1 MSEEV
6 EYHWGE
12 TNGKKYK
19 RGSRLPKKTD
29 TQAPAPCAETPK
41 VPWKWEEDGMTV
53 IRGTARS
60 APGCHN
66 VCGILTYVKD
76 GKVVKV
82 EGDPEDPYNQGRLCS
97 RCLCIPDYVYH
108 EDRITKPM
116 KRERADRGKDKFVEI
131 SWDEA
136 YDIIVENFKKVA
148 DTYGADKIAMCQ
160 GTGRDIHQ
168 VTRLNAC
175 MGSPNEGVPYFAGN
189 SCYLPRIASMACMLG
204 GSCVMD
210 CSQFLPK
217 RYDDPRYVVPE
228 YCIIWGH
235 QPFYSN
241 ADGFYGHWI
250 TDLMKR
256 GMEVA
261 VVDPQLTWIA
271 AKAGENWLR
280 VRPGGDGALAMAML
294 KVICDEKLYD
304 ADFCDKWVY
313 GLEAV
318 CERVAELDLDEL
330 CERAWVAKED
340 VVRVARTYAAAKPAA
355 IQWGVA
361 LDQQTGGQQAAHA
374 ITALW
379 CITGNLDVPGGN
391 VMADACWGIEQPNW
405 VGTWGWDEL
414 MTPEEQAKRIGI
426 DRYPMFAVGFK
437 NLSSNATIEAWQR
450 GEVPIHAAYIVT
462 NNFLATMG
470 AQAEQQLE
478 WYKQIDF
485 IVVSDLF
492 MTPTMM
498 ALADVVLPAATY
510 EERDGFGG
518 LNAYRISCI
527 ALSAVGVIA
536 DGVIEIA
543 GGSNI
548 ATMMVGRFLEGTG
561 IGLAGVSAPTLITLW
576 FPDKTRGF
584 ALGLWCCWVPLSI
597 TLDSILCPKLA
608 AAFGWQGVFGAVVA
622 FAVVA
627 LVLFWV
633 FYRVPEGENAS
644 YGAEGSFGECLS
656 LLKNP
661 QIWLLGLVFLIF
673 IIGQTGIV
681 NTYLSTFL
689 QSAPPVGWGWSEAM
703 AGMGLAVVTG
713 ISIVANPLGGS
724 VTAKLP
730 HRYKRIVPLG
740 VAVSYLI
747 CFYLLFQNGNE
758 TLTWVGIVLMG
769 VCGGFGGGGL
779 RPLALTIMNQS
790 AMAATMGMAVM
801 QFVQCIGNCFSPVYG
816 SLIDG
821 GASFWGACLY
831 TIIPLSIVM
840 LVAAFFIRPGKNSPV
855 RHK

>member
-1 MSEEV
+1 MADSTESTVQE
-6 EYHWGE
+6 HWGE
-12 TNGKKYK
+12 TNGKKYR

-29 TQAPAPCAETPK
+29 TVPAAPAAETPK

-66 VCGILTYVKD
+66 VCGILSYVKD
-76 GKVVKV
+76 GKLVKV

-108 EDRITKPM
+108 KDRLLHPM
-116 KRERADRGKDKFVEI
+116 KRAKEDRGKDKFVEI

-136 YDIIVENFKKVA
+136 YDIIVEEFKKVA
-148 DTYGADKIAMCQ
+148 DTYGPDKIAMCQ

-217 RYDDPRYVVPE
+217 RYDDPRYTVPE
-228 YCIIWGH
+228 YCIVWGH

-250 TDLMKR
+250 LDLMKR
-256 GMEVA
+256 GMKVA
-261 VVDPQLTWIA
+261 VVDPQLTWLA
-271 AKAGENWLR
+271 ARAGKDWLR

-304 ADFCDKWVY
+304 KEFCDKWVY

-318 CERVAELDLDEL
+318 CERVADMDLDEL
-330 CERAWVAKED
+330 CERAWVDKED
-340 VVRVARTYAAAKPAA
+340 VVRVARTYATSHPAA

-374 ITALW
+374 ITAMW
-379 CITGNLDVPGGN
+379 CITGNLDIPGGN

-426 DRYPMFAVGFK
+426 ERYPMFAVGFK

-485 IVVSDLF
+485 IVVEDLF

-527 ALSAVGVIA
+527 NKAIEPVGDSKPDNTI
-536 DGVIEIA
+536 
-543 GGSNI
+543 
-548 ATMMVGRFLEGTG
+548 FLELGKRLTHAIKPENDDIAWPWDNVQEMWDYALEDGGFTWEELRDATWKYPEFKYRKYETG
-561 IGLAGVSAPTLITLW
+561 DLRPDGQVGFRTETGRAEIYSMVFHHTSWSGLDPLPSYVEPVESPYSAPEDVEEYPYIVTSGMRVPHFFHSEQRQIEKLRALHPDPLCHIHPETARKHGIEEGDWMWLENKHGKCKYKATFDDGYDPRVMQCEHGWWFPERKDEAEENTEDEKKGLFGVFESQINNLVPFDAGVS
-576 FPDKTRGF
+576 
-584 ALGLWCCWVPLSI
+584 
-597 TLDSILCPKLA
+597 
-608 AAFGWQGVFGAVVA
+608 
-622 FAVVA
+622 
-627 LVLFWV
+627 
-633 FYRVPEGENAS
+633 
-644 YGAEGSFGECLS
+644 
-656 LLKNP
+656 
-661 QIWLLGLVFLIF
+661 
-673 IIGQTGIV
+673 
-681 NTYLSTFL
+681 
-689 QSAPPVGWGWSEAM
+689 
-703 AGMGLAVVTG
+703 
-713 ISIVANPLGGS
+713 
-724 VTAKLP
+724 
-730 HRYKRIVPLG
+730 
-740 VAVSYLI
+740 
-747 CFYLLFQNGNE
+747 
-758 TLTWVGIVLMG
+758 
-769 VCGGFGGGGL
+769 GFGS
-779 RPLALTIMNQS
+779 NYK
-790 AMAATMGMAVM
+790 AMMCKIYKAE
-801 QFVQCIGNCFSPVYG
+801 
-816 SLIDG
+816 D
-821 GASFWGACLY
+821 
-831 TIIPLSIVM
+831 
-840 LVAAFFIRPGKNSPV
+840 
-855 RHK
+855 